1 MIKLLDCTLRDG
13 GYYTN
18 WDFDSNLVLKYLK
31 YMETLPVEYLEVGYR
46 SIENDGYFG
55 EYYYLPLETLQFIK
69 SNSSKKIA
77 IMLNSKEYDNKID
90 LSLLDN
96 LKDYVD
102 LVRLATDPSKIKV
115 ALKLAKEIKKKGFKV
130 AINIMYISKIN
141 KNNDFYEYL
150 TTINEHVDILN
161 LVDSYGSIYPE
172 KLKELILEIKCKSN
186 ISLGFHGHNNLE
198 LAFINTLTAIN
209 LGIDYVDSTILGM
222 GRGAGNLKTE
232 LILTYL
238 KSNQIIDIDLNPL
251 GKLSDTFKPL
261 LDKYNWGTN
270 LAYMV
275 SGGYSLQQKNVMDAL
290 EIDRYSL
297 SGIIS
302 HIKNGEDTILAKL
315 TNDKQFKSSIIIGGG
330 NSIKNHIDA
339 ILRYLSANH
348 EILVIH
354 STSKYIRYF
363 ENIKN
368 TQYFAVA
375 GDELLKLDSSI
386 KYIEKYILEPTPR
399 KIKTRFD
406 DTNNFYELKNISFI
420 DKYFDSPLTI
430 SLQIMIT
437 MNIQNINLIG
447 FDGYKELK
455 SKKELYLM
463 TENQNIIDSFIT
475 KNKLT
480 SLTDTQYDNLEKS
493 SIYGVIS

>member
-238 KSNQIIDIDLNPL
+238 KS
-251 GKLSDTFKPL
+251 
-261 LDKYNWGTN
+261 
-270 LAYMV
+270 
-275 SGGYSLQQKNVMDAL
+275 
-290 EIDRYSL
+290 
-297 SGIIS
+297 
-302 HIKNGEDTILAKL
+302 
-315 TNDKQFKSSIIIGGG
+315 
-330 NSIKNHIDA
+330 
-339 ILRYLSANH
+339 
-348 EILVIH
+348 
-354 STSKYIRYF
+354 
-363 ENIKN
+363 
-368 TQYFAVA
+368 
-375 GDELLKLDSSI
+375 
-386 KYIEKYILEPTPR
+386 
-399 KIKTRFD
+399 
-406 DTNNFYELKNISFI
+406 
-420 DKYFDSPLTI
+420 
-430 SLQIMIT
+430 
-437 MNIQNINLIG
+437 
-447 FDGYKELK
+447 
-455 SKKELYLM
+455 
-463 TENQNIIDSFIT
+463 
-475 KNKLT
+475 
-480 SLTDTQYDNLEKS
+480 
-493 SIYGVIS
+493 